1 MILHEIIGGIY
12 KIKKFRFY
20 LTQEDMP
27 LLNSN
32 QDKDLIGTVISDIVL
47 QLLSYVAETERNFIR
62 QRQAEGIAAA
72 KVRGVKFGIEKKEKP
87 PLFVSLREKW
97 LKGEISAREAGKKL
111 GIPHSTFLRW
121 AREQ

>member
-1 MILHEIIGGIY
+1 
-12 KIKKFRFY
+12 
-20 LTQEDMP
+20 MP

-72 KVRGVKFGIEKKEKP
+72 KARGIKFGRESKKKP
-87 PLFVSLREKW
+87 PQFVSLREKW
-97 LKGEISAREAGKKL
+97 LRGEISARESGRIL
-111 GIPHSTFLRW
+111 NITHNTFIKW
-121 AREQ
+121 ARG